1 VRFFPLPPAFNARP
15 YTMFQWARVFGVAV
29 YHGKDLWR
37 RRADEG
43 APGAGTMATPDEMVA
58 YRLARDWEQA
68 ARGMRQHRGAPY

>member
-1 VRFFPLPPAFNARP
+1 
-15 YTMFQWARVFGVAV
+15 MFQWARVFGVAV